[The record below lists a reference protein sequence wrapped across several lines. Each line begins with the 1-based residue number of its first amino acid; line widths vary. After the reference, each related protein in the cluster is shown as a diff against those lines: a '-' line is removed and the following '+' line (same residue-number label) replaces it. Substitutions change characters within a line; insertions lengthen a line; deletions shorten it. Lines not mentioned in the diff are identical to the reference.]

1 MERLMQKT
9 HELSPALENYLEA
22 IYILQKVKHPV
33 KVIDIAE
40 YLSVKMPSV
49 TYNMIKLAGKGLIKH
64 EKRSHVELSESGE
77 RIARSVHRTHEEL
90 FDFFHNILGVSRS
103 AAEEDAC
110 RAEHTLSRETVGRL
124 VQFTQ
129 WVNALPESSAFQP
142 SSAFEPVPSDGIRLA
157 DIPAGGRARVSRIH
171 ASGELRK
178 RLVEMGMNKG
188 VDVEVVRAA
197 PLGDPIDVKLKGFHL
212 SLRLKEAAEIEVKPI
227 TS

>member
-1 MERLMQKT
+1 MQNT

-22 IYILQKVKHPV
+22 IYVLQKVKNPV
-33 KVIDIAE
+33 KVMDIAY
-40 YLSVKMPSV
+40 YLGVKMPSV

-90 FDFFHNILGVSRS
+90 FNFFHNILGVSRS

-124 VQFTQ
+124 VQFTH
-129 WVNALPESSAFQP
+129 WAGALSESESFQP
-142 SSAFEPVPSDGIRLA
+142 SSAYGGVPPDGVRLA
-157 DIPAGGRARVSRIH
+157 DIPVGGRARVTKIH
-171 ASGELRK
+171 ARGELRK

-188 VDVEVVRAA
+188 TALEIVRAA
-197 PLGDPIDVKLKGFHL
+197 PLGDPIDIKLKGFHL
-212 SLRLKEAAEIEVKPI
+212 SLRLKEAAEIEVKPV
-227 TS
+227 S